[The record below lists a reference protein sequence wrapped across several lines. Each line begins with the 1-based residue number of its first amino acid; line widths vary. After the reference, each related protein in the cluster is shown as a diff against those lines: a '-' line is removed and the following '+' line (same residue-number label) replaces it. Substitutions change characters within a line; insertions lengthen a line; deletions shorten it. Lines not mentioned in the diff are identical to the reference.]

1 MSQATDMKHKQQVIK
16 VKLSLLNETTEYINI
31 PKMQLEIMHINTI
44 DLKLCS
50 FLIISKKVYFI
61 RNYLLTC

>member
-16 VKLSLLNETTEYINI
+16 VKLSLLNETTEHINI